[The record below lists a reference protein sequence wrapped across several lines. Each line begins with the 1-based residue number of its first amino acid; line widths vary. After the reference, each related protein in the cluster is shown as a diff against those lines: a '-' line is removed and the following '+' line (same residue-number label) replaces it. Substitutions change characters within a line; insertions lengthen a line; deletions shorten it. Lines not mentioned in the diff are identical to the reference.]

1 MKSAKVLIGGTLSA
15 LLWMGPAFAQ
25 QPKQDED
32 PIAAAQKTQTPQS
45 VLRMARQV
53 EKEILSLTDY
63 GVFDSITYQIKDYTV
78 TLRGFAS
85 RPILKDSAER
95 VVKKIE
101 GVTNVVNEI
110 KVLSLSPND
119 DVIRARTYVA
129 IYYHPILSRYNPGRG
144 TPMWFSPARVAGGI
158 TNDPPFGWHPIHI
171 IVNNGNVM
179 LEGVVDNA
187 ADQQVAVMQA
197 NSVPGVFSVENHI
210 QVANPSKPKTVKKK
224 K

>member
-1 MKSAKVLIGGTLSA
+1 MKSAKVLIGGTLTA
-15 LLWMGPAFAQ
+15 MLWMAPAFAQ
-25 QPKQDED
+25 KQDED

-45 VLRMARQV
+45 VLRMAREV
-53 EKEILSLTDY
+53 EKQILSLTEY
-63 GVFDSITYQIKDYTV
+63 GVFDSITFQIKDYTV

-101 GVTNVVNEI
+101 GVTSVVNEI
-110 KVLSLSPND
+110 KVLPLSPND

-144 TPMWFSPARVAGGI
+144 TPLWFSPARVAGGI
-158 TNDPPFGWHPIHI
+158 TNDPPIGWHPIHI
-171 IVNNGNVM
+171 IVSNGNVT
-179 LEGVVDNA
+179 LDGVVDNA
-187 ADQQVAVMQA
+187 ADQQVAGMQA

-210 QVANPSKPKTVKKK
+210 QVANPSKPKAAKPKK
-224 K
+224 